1 MKKLLA
7 LFLAIASL
15 LCQAACSSD
24 YLTDEEAQA
33 FFEVHRAELD
43 AAAEAVLALTE
54 GKGNA
59 VFFNNCYILSDEL
72 NAYDNWTKPSSLQHE
87 IVEEE
92 IKVLWKYTEITG
104 IGCSNADGKRHVSF
118 GLRRR
123 ASSDSS
129 IAFYYLPDG
138 EPTDY
143 SLWRDVS
150 LDPSDERFLTSDFEL
165 REEEDGTLIYIDH
178 IKHYYFSIR
187 PLDGAWYYVTET
199 ENFGAM

>member
-43 AAAEAVLALTE
+43 AAAEAVLAITD
-54 GKGNA
+54 GKRSA
-59 VFFNNCYILSDEL
+59 VFFDNCYILSDEL
-72 NAYDNWTKPSSLQHE
+72 NAGCNRSRHSSLRHE
-87 IVEEE
+87 IFEEE
-92 IKVLWKYTEITG
+92 IKALWQYNEISE
-104 IGCSNADGKRHVSF
+104 IVCSDGGAKRRVSF
-118 GLRRR
+118 ELRCRSGQLSK
-123 ASSDSS
+123 AL
-129 IAFYYLPDG
+129 YYLPDG
-138 EPTDY
+138 GPRDY
-143 SLWRDVS
+143 SFLEDVS

-199 ENFGAM
+199 ENFGAE